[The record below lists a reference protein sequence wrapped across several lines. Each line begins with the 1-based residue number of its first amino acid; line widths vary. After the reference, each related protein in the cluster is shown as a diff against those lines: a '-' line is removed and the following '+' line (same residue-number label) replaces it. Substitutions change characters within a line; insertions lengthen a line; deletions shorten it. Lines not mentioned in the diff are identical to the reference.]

1 MEVEDSTNVIIFVTL
16 AEGEETSVQVKVYCY
31 HM

>member
-1 MEVEDSTNVIIFVTL
+1 MEVEDSTNAIIFITL
-16 AEGEETSVQVKVYCY
+16 AEGEETSVQVKMNCY